1 MAADEIIYLVF
12 RMGGKRWTGDDGV
25 DEYNLTP
32 GELII
37 MQASNVRL
45 GVGSGSEAL
54 DEIVLTNLNLILVAT
69 VSEGLFKTRRYLK
82 RCPLDSILCSAD
94 VPQAVAAR
102 VNSTPVL
109 RVAFS
114 EETVTVSFTEG
125 GKRLADRWAESVRR
139 AAAGNIDAIDTSELP
154 SGTAA
159 EIADFVDGA
168 VGVVGAV
175 GDSIGSALG
184 ASLKVQKPHAEKM
197 AAKVTAKCPGCH
209 APVAGRKGQG
219 VVCSYCDT
227 KFVL

>member
-1 MAADEIIYLVF
+1 
-12 RMGGKRWTGDDGV
+12 MGGKRWTGDDGV
-25 DEYNLTP
+25 DEYNLAP

-37 MQASNVRL
+37 MQTSNVRL

-54 DEIVLTNLNLILVAT
+54 DEIVLTNMNLILVAT

-82 RCPLDSILCSAD
+82 RCPLDSILCSMD

-102 VNSTPVL
+102 VKTTPVL

-114 EETVTVSFTEG
+114 GETITVSFAEG

-139 AAAGNIDAIDTSELP
+139 AAAGNIDSIDTSELP
-154 SGTAA
+154 SGAAA

-168 VGVVGAV
+168 AGVVGAV
-175 GDSIGSALG
+175 GDSIGSVLG
-184 ASLKVQKPHAEKM
+184 ATLKTQKPGAEKM
-197 AAKVTAKCPGCH
+197 AAKATAKCPGCH

-219 VVCSYCDT
+219 VTCPYCDT

>member
-1 MAADEIIYLVF
+1 
-12 RMGGKRWTGDDGV
+12 MGGKRWTGGGGV
-25 DEYNLTP
+25 DEYNLAA

-37 MQASNVRL
+37 MQTSNVRL

-54 DEIVLTNLNLILVAT
+54 DEIVLTNMNLILVAT

-94 VPQAVAAR
+94 VPQAIAAR

-114 EETVTVSFTEG
+114 EETITVGFTEG

-184 ASLKVQKPHAEKM
+184 ASLKAQKPHAEKM

>member
-1 MAADEIIYLVF
+1 MAADEIICPVF
-12 RMGGKRWTGDDGV
+12 RMGGKRWTGDGGV
-25 DEYNLTP
+25 DEYNLAP
-32 GELII
+32 
-37 MQASNVRL
+37 
-45 GVGSGSEAL
+45 
-54 DEIVLTNLNLILVAT
+54 
-69 VSEGLFKTRRYLK
+69 
-82 RCPLDSILCSAD
+82 
-94 VPQAVAAR
+94 
-102 VNSTPVL
+102 
-109 RVAFS
+109 
-114 EETVTVSFTEG
+114 VSFPEG

-159 EIADFVDGA
+159 EIADCVDGA

-184 ASLKVQKPHAEKM
+184 ASLKAQKPHAEKM
-197 AAKVTAKCPGCH
+197 AAKATAKCPGCH